1 MKDIKALRSKR
12 NELLA
17 LKADLDRQIK
27 SITNDILNHPELG
40 IDVETISNKGGSATA
55 DGFAVAY
62 SRSIE
67 GDQEYLRDIKDKVP
81 ANAWPFDTKETL
93 GLQAFQNYCMD
104 YPQYAELFQKG
115 AVTKISKSPRIV
127 ERGETK

>member
-27 SITNDILNHPELG
+27 SITNDILNHPDLG
-40 IDVETISNKGGSATA
+40 IDVETLSNKGGSATA

-67 GDQEYLRDIKDKVP
+67 WDQEYLRDIKDKVP

>member
-40 IDVETISNKGGSATA
+40 IDVETLSNKGGSATA

-67 GDQEYLRDIKDKVP
+67 WDQEYLRDIKDKVP

>member
-1 MKDIKALRSKR
+1 M
-12 NELLA
+12 A

-40 IDVETISNKGGSATA
+40 IDVETLSNKGGSATA

-67 GDQEYLRDIKDKVP
+67 WDQEYLRDIKDKVP

>member
-27 SITNDILNHPELG
+27 SITNDILNHPKLG
-40 IDVETISNKGGSATA
+40 IDVETLSNKGGSATA

-67 GDQEYLRDIKDKVP
+67 WDQEYLRDIKDKVP

>member
-27 SITNDILNHPELG
+27 SITNDILNHPDLG
-40 IDVETISNKGGSATA
+40 IDLETLSNKGGSATA

-67 GDQEYLRDIKDKVP
+67 WDQEYLRDIKDKVP

>member
-1 MKDIKALRSKR
+1 MKDIKARRSKR

-27 SITNDILNHPELG
+27 SITNDILNHPERG
-40 IDVETISNKGGSATA
+40 IDVETLSNKGGSATA

-67 GDQEYLRDIKDKVP
+67 WDQEYLRDIKDKVP

>member
-1 MKDIKALRSKR
+1 MKDIKALRSRR
-12 NELLA
+12 NKLLA
-17 LKADLDRQIK
+17 LKTKIDREIK
-27 SITNDILNHPELG
+27 STTNDILNHPDLG
-40 IDVETISNKGGSATA
+40 IDVETLANKGGSATV

-62 SRSIE
+62 TRSIE
-67 GDQEYLRDIKDKVP
+67 WDQEYLRDIKDKVP

>member
-27 SITNDILNHPELG
+27 SITNDILNHPDLG
-40 IDVETISNKGGSATA
+40 IDVETLSNKGGSATA

-67 GDQEYLRDIKDKVP
+67 WDQEYLRDIKDKVP

-127 ERGETK
+127 ERVETK

>member
-40 IDVETISNKGGSATA
+40 IDVETLSNKGGSATA

-67 GDQEYLRDIKDKVP
+67 WDQEYLRDIKDKVP

-104 YPQYAELFQKG
+104 YPHYAELFQKG

>member
-40 IDVETISNKGGSATA
+40 IDVETLSNKGGSATA

-67 GDQEYLRDIKDKVP
+67 WDQEYLRDIKDKVP
-81 ANAWPFDTKETL
+81 ANAWRFDTKETL
-93 GLQAFQNYCMD
+93 GRQAFQNYCMD

>member
-27 SITNDILNHPELG
+27 SITNDILNHPDLG
-40 IDVETISNKGGSATA
+40 IDVETLSNKGGSATA

-67 GDQEYLRDIKDKVP
+67 WDQEYLRDIKDKVP
-81 ANAWPFDTKETL
+81 ANARPFDTKETL

>member
-1 MKDIKALRSKR
+1 MKDIKALRSRR
-12 NELLA
+12 NKLLA
-17 LKADLDRQIK
+17 LKTKIDRQIK
-27 SITNDILNHPELG
+27 TITNDILSHPELG
-40 IDVETISNKGGSATA
+40 IDVQTLSNKGGSATS
-55 DGFAVAY
+55 GGINVAY

-67 GDQEYLRDIKDKVP
+67 WDQEYLKDIKDKVP